1 MENDPHEGKRV
12 LYDAFKAYNEIPKA
26 LGVPI
31 PLHTVSPWR
40 LHVAVCRLPDRVGGR
55 YSNLGR

>member
-31 PLHTVSPWR
+31 PLGRSTLYRHGGCMWQCV
-40 LHVAVCRLPDRVGGR
+40 VCLIE
-55 YSNLGR
+55 